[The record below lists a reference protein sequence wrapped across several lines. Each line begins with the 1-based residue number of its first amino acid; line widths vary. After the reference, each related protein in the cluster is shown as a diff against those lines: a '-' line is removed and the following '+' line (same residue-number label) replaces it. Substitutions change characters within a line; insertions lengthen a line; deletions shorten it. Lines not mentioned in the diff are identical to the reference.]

1 MSAFHTA
8 TQATMQYFRDSYN
21 EMRSVV
27 WPSRK
32 QTILHTIMV
41 VVFSILIAV
50 FLGSLD
56 MIFSFILEK
65 VLIK

>member
-1 MSAFHTA
+1 MSALQTA
-8 TQATMQYFRDSYN
+8 SRATVQYFKDSYR
-21 EMRSVV
+21 EMRNVV

-41 VVFSILIAV
+41 VVFSVLIAV

-56 MIFSFILEK
+56 MLFSFILEK
-65 VLIK
+65 TLIR